1 LNRNICEV
9 IKKFCSW
16 SLEHVL
22 DEDFHALDGANSS
35 LWNELGEI
43 GGILSAEEFVNELSI
58 GLVLDIE
65 LSSLEVI
72 ELVVLVHL
80 SGYTLSSEEPD
91 SLDLEE
97 LAVGLLSDNCV

>member
-1 LNRNICEV
+1 MYRNICEL
-9 IKKFCSW
+9 IKKVCGC

-58 GLVLDIE
+58 CLVLDIK
-65 LSSLEVI
+65 LSSLEVV
-72 ELVVLVHL
+72 ELVVLEHL
-80 SGYTLSSEEPD
+80 GGDTLASE
-91 SLDLEE
+91 
-97 LAVGLLSDNCV
+97 